1 MIAPHS
7 ISTARIRMVH
17 TLLGAIEAGHTKE
30 RIDLIIAVLTDPTAI
45 EEDAAL
51 LESVLRVFRA
61 VIESE
66 DQQDQ
71 QGQKDHRAL
80 LEIFVEYLEM
90 FRCA

>member
-1 MIAPHS
+1 
-7 ISTARIRMVH
+7 MVH

-30 RIDLIIAVLTDPTAI
+30 RIDLIIAILTDPTAI

-66 DQQDQ
+66 DQQ
-71 QGQKDHRAL
+71 GQKDHRAL